1 MPGPIAAALLPLALL
16 APTAAAAATPPAQA
30 AHTAPAS
37 PAVVRP
43 ATDDADDAAGG
54 SGGPAGSGG
63 SGGRTVSVV
72 EAAFDPASA
81 FVPPTAISHA
91 TDLVPYGSHVRVVID
106 RSLPGRTLLT
116 LTVTGLAPDHEFP
129 AHLHTGSC
137 GADTAASGPHYQHIP
152 DPVQPSTD
160 PAYAND
166 RNELRLTLR
175 TDARGAGSTS
185 TSVAWQPRPGEAR
198 SVVLHAG
205 TPAGPHAAGDRAAC
219 VKLKP

>member
-16 APTAAAAATPPAQA
+16 APTAAAAAAPPAQA

-37 PAVVRP
+37 PA
-43 ATDDADDAAGG
+43 AGG
-54 SGGPAGSGG
+54 SVRPTADAAAEGSD
-63 SGGRTVSVV
+63 SSAARTVSVV

-106 RSLPGRTLLT
+106 RSVPGRTLLT
-116 LTVTGLAPDHEFP
+116 LTVAGLAPDHEFP

-137 GADTAASGPHYQHIP
+137 GADPAASGPHYQHLA

-160 PAYAND
+160 PSYAND

-175 TDARGAGSTS
+175 TDGRGAGSAAA
-185 TSVAWQPRPGEAR
+185 SVAWQPRPGEAR

-205 TPAGPHAAGDRAAC
+205 TPAGPHAAGDRAGC